1 MSTAFAQAGVRVVFF
16 VCMRT
21 RFTTRAQS
29 AFTLIELLVVIAIV
43 GLLAGMVSSA
53 AMRARAEARRA
64 QCMNNLRQMVAAATI
79 YELDHG
85 VYPPAYEKDFATGET
100 RTWESFLWSM
110 GTKYRIHQCPSFHG
124 EAMWEDDPYTGY
136 NYNASYIGGRVL
148 KMDGAEL
155 PASTRSASM
164 AHIDKPADC
173 ALFGDGEY
181 ESGAN
186 KFMRSP
192 WPGALDADASMALGG
207 TQGFRHRGRTNIGFA
222 DGHVESRSERYTD
235 TAAFGEPAQGCG
247 FLSPDNS
254 LYDLE

>member
-1 MSTAFAQAGVRVVFF
+1 
-16 VCMRT
+16 MRG
-21 RFTTRAQS
+21 RCTTPPTS

-53 AMRARAEARRA
+53 AMRAREEARCT
-64 QCMNNLRQMVAAATI
+64 QCLNNLRQMVAAATI

-85 VYPPAYEKDFATGET
+85 VYPPAYEKDFSTGAT
-100 RTWESFLWSM
+100 RTWESFLWGM
-110 GTKYRIHQCPSFHG
+110 GTEYRIHQCPSFHG
-124 EAMWEDDPYTGY
+124 KAMWADDAYTGY
-136 NYNASYIGGRVL
+136 NYNASYVGGRIL
-148 KMDGAEL
+148 KQAGAAL
-155 PASTRSASM
+155 PGSTRSASM
-164 AHIDKPADC
+164 AHIAKPAAC

-192 WPGALDADASMALGG
+192 WPGELDTDASLALGG
-207 TQGFRHRGRTNIGFA
+207 TQGFRHRGRTNVGFA
-222 DGHVESRSERYTD
+222 DGHVESRRECYTE
-235 TAAFGEPAQGCG
+235 TAAFGEPADGCG